1 MVMDCIIIGGGIAGL
16 QAAIQLGR
24 YASHQVLVIDAGDG
38 RSAICR
44 SYRNLLGYP
53 DGVSGMQ
60 LREAGMRQLAAYG
73 IDVIRDT
80 IAEATRTADGHFLL
94 RGSGSG
100 DTGIG
105 GATTYTARTLLIA
118 TGVMDRFTDY
128 PGLRPCLGLTVYVCP
143 DCDGY
148 EVKDRRTVVLGAG
161 DVGASMALTLRAWT
175 DRLIYIDQAEVH
187 ALADAAP
194 EAHASRQHRPQQ
206 QLTSARLREQLEAA
220 GIQHIEAGISAL
232 SADTTTGGFQGV
244 QLADGTTIEA
254 ERAFLAY
261 GGNEVRSQLARQ
273 LGATLHE
280 NGHVWT
286 DPRSKMTSIPG
297 VWAAGDVA
305 VHAEQVSIAMGEG
318 AQAAIWIHKLLLDP
332 AAAIPTYSP
341 HAP

>member
-1 MVMDCIIIGGGIAGL
+1 MIIDCIIIGGGIAGL

-24 YASHQVLVIDAGDG
+24 YAAHHVLVIDAGDG

-53 DGVSGMQ
+53 DGVSGME

-73 IDVIRDT
+73 IDVIHDT
-80 IAEATRTADGHFLL
+80 IIEATRTADGHFLL
-94 RGSGSG
+94 RGSG
-100 DTGIG
+100 DTSSSS
-105 GATTYTARTLLIA
+105 ATTYTARTLLIA

-161 DVGASMALTLRAWT
+161 DVGAKMALTLRAWT
-175 DRLIYIDQAEVH
+175 DKLVYIDQGD
-187 ALADAAP
+187 ADGDVAP
-194 EAHASRQHRPQQ
+194 ELH
-206 QLTSARLREQLEAA
+206 ARLREQLEAA
-220 GIQHIEAGISAL
+220 GIRRVQATVNAVT
-232 SADTTTGGFQGV
+232 ADTRTGEFQGV
-244 QLADGTTIEA
+244 QLADGTVVEA

-273 LGATLHE
+273 LGASLHE
-280 NGHVWT
+280 NGHIWT
-286 DPRSKMTSIPG
+286 DPRSKMTSVPG

-332 AAAIPTYSP
+332 QTVIPTYSP